1 MKRNVDV
8 GIPIVCANKESVSL
22 FMYVGFLMLGY
33 GYWAPGEKEIEK
45 NMRFWLVKKLSC
57 LRDTIKALKWFEHI
71 NGNEYI
77 GYQ

>member
-1 MKRNVDV
+1 
-8 GIPIVCANKESVSL
+8 
-22 FMYVGFLMLGY
+22 MLGY
-33 GYWAPGEKEIEK
+33 GYWAPEEKEVEK